1 MNKCLKPPTP
11 DRYFAT
17 KKTMGISSHPLGFP
31 IWAIQVFHPKT
42 GVSENRGTPKWMVK
56 IMEPPIKMGWF
67 GGTTIFG
74 NIQTVRL
81 RHPNIMMKPPRK
93 RTLQWYYLS
102 PHEGSG
108 AAGWIW
114 VRAQYNVY
122 ICVYIYI
129 NICTFIHICVG
140 KYTYLAC
147 RNKMKWVYMYVC
159 MYVCIYIIC
168 VSVSI

>member
-1 MNKCLKPPTP
+1 MKKCLQPPTP

-42 GVSENRGTPKWMVK
+42 GVSKNWGTPKWMVK

-114 VRAQYNVY
+114 VRAQYN
-122 ICVYIYI
+122 IYIYI
-129 NICTFIHICVG
+129 FVHLYIYVWVNTHIVHVEI
-140 KYTYLAC
+140 
-147 RNKMKWVYMYVC
+147 RWNEDIC
-159 MYVCIYIIC
+159 MYACIYI
-168 VSVSI
+168 

>member
-1 MNKCLKPPTP
+1 
-11 DRYFAT
+11 
-17 KKTMGISSHPLGFP
+17 
-31 IWAIQVFHPKT
+31 
-42 GVSENRGTPKWMVK
+42 
-56 IMEPPIKMGWF
+56 
-67 GGTTIFG
+67 
-74 NIQTVRL
+74 
-81 RHPNIMMKPPRK
+81 MMKPPRK

-129 NICTFIHICVG
+129 YIYINICTFIHICVG

-159 MYVCIYIIC
+159 MYIYIYMRVCIYIINHTRLIWELTRIQGQC
-168 VSVSI
+168 LGGRRPKLPFFHFGISGHVDTWFISMTRRHNKGKRQHRWRKHGGPT